1 MAVLGGGAALATQ
14 GASGARTQRTQWAW
28 GMELTRPLG
37 ARVPCRVHGHIS
49 GYGRRDLRFHS
60 VFLAAVWGAGMGE
73 VGEQSCLGKGGPDLP
88 AGIAGKPWLTLLP
101 HLSIGTA
108 QSWSG
113 RAEEWAGCGCRALW
127 CLVLHL
133 DGERPG

>member
-1 MAVLGGGAALATQ
+1 MH
-14 GASGARTQRTQWAW
+14 R
-28 GMELTRPLG
+28 
-37 ARVPCRVHGHIS
+37 RVHGHIS

-60 VFLAAVWGAGMGE
+60 VSLAALWGAGMGE
-73 VGEQSCLGKGGPDLP
+73 AGVQSYLGKGGPDLP
-88 AGIAGKPWLTLLP
+88 AGIAEKPWLALLP

-108 QSWSG
+108 QSCSG

>member
-1 MAVLGGGAALATQ
+1 
-14 GASGARTQRTQWAW
+14 
-28 GMELTRPLG
+28 MELTWQLG
-37 ARVPCRVHGHIS
+37 ARVHRRVHGHIS

-60 VFLAAVWGAGMGE
+60 VSLAALWGAGMGE
-73 VGEQSCLGKGGPDLP
+73 AGVQSYLGKGGPDLP
-88 AGIAGKPWLTLLP
+88 AGIAEKPWLALLP

-108 QSWSG
+108 QSCSG